1 MLFDEVFRQMKHH
14 FCRKSIEEREQNS
27 DTSSAGKERKEL
39 GEILA
44 RSVVDQK
51 RLEDQMQ
58 AERARLAD
66 HLYANGMFKSISTVY
81 TQFGLQ

>member
-1 MLFDEVFRQMKHH
+1 MHQIKAKLMKHH

-66 HLYANGMFKSISTVY
+66 HLYANGMLKSIFT
-81 TQFGLQ
+81 FL